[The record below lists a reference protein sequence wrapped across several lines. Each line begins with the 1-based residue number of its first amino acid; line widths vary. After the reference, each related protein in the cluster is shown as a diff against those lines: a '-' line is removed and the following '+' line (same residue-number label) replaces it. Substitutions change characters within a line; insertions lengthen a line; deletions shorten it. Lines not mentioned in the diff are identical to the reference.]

1 MKISTC
7 HINENLLSDKLVL
20 KEQTTLNEYIQR
32 VNKKR
37 IPIKVGRVINK
48 WMSEINRQRDDEKKT
63 IQLIRRNKQK
73 IESLL
78 LQELN
83 WVKKG
88 YYQNLWTA
96 IGISA
101 IGIPLGVAIGTA
113 VDNTGMIAIGIC
125 LGIPIGLYIGR
136 TKDKQAEEKGRQI

>member
-1 MKISTC
+1 MK
-7 HINENLLSDKLVL
+7 
-20 KEQTTLNEYIQR
+20 Q
-32 VNKKR
+32 
-37 IPIKVGRVINK
+37 
-48 WMSEINRQRDDEKKT
+48 KT